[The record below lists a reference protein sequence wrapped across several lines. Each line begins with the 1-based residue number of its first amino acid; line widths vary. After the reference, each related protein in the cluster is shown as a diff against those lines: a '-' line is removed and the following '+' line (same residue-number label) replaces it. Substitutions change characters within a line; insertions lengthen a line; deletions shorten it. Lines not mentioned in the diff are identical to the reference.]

1 MRAAIPAQLKKSLA
15 IGVGVLALLLM
26 LLGLTSAVVYANL
39 PDIAD
44 LTDYRPKLPLQVFTA
59 DGQLIGEFGTE
70 RRRFVPLDEIPQR
83 MQDALLAIEDHDF
96 YEHGAVSFS
105 SIARVALTNLT
116 HWRRQGASTITQ
128 QVARNFYL
136 TKKKYY
142 SRKFVEILL
151 AYKIEARLSKRQILE
166 VYMNHMYLG
175 ERAYGFEAAASIY
188 FGKTLKEIS
197 LAEAAMLAGLPKNPA
212 YANPA
217 VNFVRARD
225 RQWLVLKRMQDTEVI
240 TAEQAAAAKAE
251 KLHIRSAQ
259 DSRLHAEYAAEM
271 ARQVVVAQYGEEAY
285 TRGLKVTTTLVA
297 AEQAAAYK
305 ALRRSLLDFERR
317 KAYRGPEA
325 LIQLSNDA
333 AEQDADIAQALTEH
347 PDQDDMRAAV
357 VTHATSGKGG
367 RVMATLQSG
376 EDVVVSG
383 DGLRGV
389 QAALSDKARSGLRIQ
404 RGSVIRVLRGDPT
417 KAAPQGAWAIIQ
429 APEAEGALVA
439 LEPTTG
445 RIHALVGGFDFAKNQ
460 FNHVTQAQRQPGSS
474 FKPFVYSA
482 ALEQGVSPATVV
494 NDAPITIGDWE
505 PKNADGTFDG
515 PMTVR
520 EALAKSKNLVT
531 IRVMQLIGPA
541 RVRAWAAKFG
551 FDIDK
556 QPDNL
561 TLALGSGAV
570 TPLQLASA
578 YSVIANGGHKLAPL
592 LITRIAD
599 AKGAVLFEAPDA
611 VPSEDNRAISERN
624 AFVVASLLQ
633 EVARSGTAAR
643 AQAQLQRPDI
653 YGKTGTTN
661 DSIDAWFAGFQP
673 GLTAVVWIGYDQPR
687 SLGDRESGGGLALPV
702 WIDFMS
708 VALRGVPVKE
718 IAPVAGVLKVDG
730 DWRFEEFVLDGGVR
744 EIGLDAVPPV
754 TAASGPSP

>member
-1 MRAAIPAQLKKSLA
+1 M
-15 IGVGVLALLLM
+15 ALLLL
-26 LLGLTSAVVYANL
+26 LLGLAAALVYPTL
-39 PDIAD
+39 PDIAE
-44 LTDYRPKLPLQVFTA
+44 LTDYRPKLPLQVFTS
-59 DGQLIGEFGTE
+59 DGQMIGEFGTE
-70 RRRFVPLDEIPQR
+70 RRRFVPLDEIPHR
-83 MQDALLAIEDHDF
+83 MQDALLAIEDTDF
-96 YEHGAVSFS
+96 YEHGAISYS
-105 SIARVALTNLT
+105 GIARAALTNLT

-151 AYKIEARLSKRQILE
+151 AYKIEAALSKRQILE

-175 ERAYGFEAAASIY
+175 ERAYGFEAAASVY
-188 FGKTLKEIS
+188 FGKTLKDLSI
-197 LAEAAMLAGLPKNPA
+197 AEAAMLAGLPKNPA

-217 VNFVRARD
+217 VNFERARN
-225 RQWLVLKRMQDTEVI
+225 RQLLVLKRMQDTDLI
-240 TAEQAAAAKAE
+240 TAEQAATAKDE

-259 DSRLHAEYAAEM
+259 DTRLHAEYAAEM
-271 ARQVVVAQYGEEAY
+271 ARQVVVAQFGEEAY

-305 ALRRSLLDFERR
+305 ALRRSLIELERR
-317 KAYRGPEA
+317 KPYRGPED
-325 LIQLSNDA
+325 LIELPDAKNSDA
-333 AEQDADIAQALTEH
+333 AEQDASITQALTEH
-347 PDQDDMRAAV
+347 PDQDDLRAAV
-357 VTHATSGKGG
+357 VTEIKGG
-367 RVMATLQSG
+367 RVMASLQSG
-376 EDVVVSG
+376 EDVVISG

-389 QAALSDKARSGLRIQ
+389 QAALSDKARSSLRIQ
-404 RGSVIRVLRGDPT
+404 RGAVIRLLRGAPT
-417 KAAPQGAWAIIQ
+417 KAEPQGAWAIVQ
-429 APEAEGALVA
+429 APEAEGAFVA
-439 LEPTTG
+439 LEPATG
-445 RIHALVGGFDFAKNQ
+445 RVHALVGGFDFAKNQ

-482 ALEQGVSPATVV
+482 ALEQGVSPATIV

-505 PKNADGTFDG
+505 PKNYEGSFDG

-520 EALAKSKNLVT
+520 QALAKSKNMVT

-541 RVRAWAAKFG
+541 RVRAWAARFG

-570 TPLQLASA
+570 TPLQMASA
-578 YSVIANGGHKLAPL
+578 YSVIANGGYKLAPL
-592 LITRIAD
+592 LITKITD
-599 AKGAVLFEAPDA
+599 TKGAVLFEAPAALLD
-611 VPSEDNRAISERN
+611 EDKRAIPERN

-643 AQAQLQRPDI
+643 AQAQLRRPDI

-661 DSIDAWFAGFQP
+661 ESFDAWFAGFQP
-673 GLTAVVWIGYDQPR
+673 GLAAVVWIGYDQPR
-687 SLGDRESGGGLALPV
+687 GLGDRESGGGLALPV

-708 VALRGVPVKE
+708 VALRGVPVNE
-718 IAPVAGVLKVDG
+718 LAPVAGVLQVDG
-730 DWRFEEFVLDGGVR
+730 DWRFEEFALDGGVR
-744 EIGLDAVPPV
+744 EIGLEAQPPDA
-754 TAASGPSP
+754 TASGPSP

>member
-1 MRAAIPAQLKKSLA
+1 LL
-15 IGVGVLALLLM
+15 IGSGVLALLLL
-26 LLGLTSAVVYANL
+26 LLGLTAAVVYATL
-39 PDIAD
+39 PDIAE

-83 MQDALLAIEDHDF
+83 MQDALLAIEDTDF
-96 YEHGAVSFS
+96 YEHGAVSYSGIMRAAF
-105 SIARVALTNLT
+105 TNLT

-136 TKKKYY
+136 TRQKHY

-166 VYMNHMYLG
+166 VYMNHVYLG
-175 ERAYGFEAAASIY
+175 ERAYGFEAAASVY
-188 FGKTLKEIS
+188 FGKTLKDLSI
-197 LAEAAMLAGLPKNPA
+197 AEAAMLAGLPKNPS

-217 VNFVRARD
+217 VNFDRARN
-225 RQWLVLKRMQDTEVI
+225 RQLLVLKRMQDTDVI

-259 DSRLHAEYAAEM
+259 DTRLHAEYAAEM
-271 ARQVVVAQYGEEAY
+271 ARQVVFSQYGEEAY
-285 TRGLKVTTTLVA
+285 TRGLRVTTTLVA

-317 KAYRGPEA
+317 KAYRGPEE
-325 LIQLSNDA
+325 LIELPEDT
-333 AEQDADIAQALTEH
+333 AEQDAAIAQALTEH

-357 VTHATSGKGG
+357 VTEATSAKGG
-367 RVMATLQSG
+367 RVMATLTSG
-376 EDVVVSG
+376 EDVVIGS

-389 QAALSDKARSGLRIQ
+389 QSALSEKARSGLRIQ
-404 RGSVIRVLRGDPT
+404 RGSVIRLLRGAAT
-417 KAAPQGAWAIIQ
+417 KAEPLGAWAIVQ
-429 APEAEGALVA
+429 APEAEGAFVA
-439 LEPTTG
+439 LEPATG
-445 RIHALVGGFDFAKNQ
+445 RVHALVGGFDFAKNQ

-482 ALEQGVSPATVV
+482 ALEQGVSPATLV
-494 NDAPITIGDWE
+494 NDAPISIGDWA
-505 PKNADGTFDG
+505 PKNYDGSFDG

-520 EALAKSKNLVT
+520 QALAKSKNMVT
-531 IRVMQLIGPA
+531 IRVMQLIGPE
-541 RVRAWAAKFG
+541 RVRSWAARFG

-556 QPDNL
+556 QPNNL

-570 TPLQLASA
+570 TPLQMASA
-578 YSVIANGGHKLAPL
+578 YSVIANGGYKLAPL
-592 LITRIAD
+592 LITKIAD
-599 AKGAVLFEAPDA
+599 AKGERLFEAPAA
-611 VPSEDNRAISERN
+611 VLSDDKRVIPARN
-624 AFVVASLLQ
+624 AFVTASLLQ

-643 AQAQLQRPDI
+643 AQAQLRRPDI

-661 DSIDAWFAGFQP
+661 DSFDAWFAGFQP
-673 GLTAVVWIGYDQPR
+673 GLAAVVWIGYDQPR

-702 WIDFMS
+702 WIDFMN
-708 VALRGVPVKE
+708 VALRGVPVNE
-718 IAPVAGVLKVDG
+718 IAPVAGVLQIDG
-730 DWRFEEFVLDGGVR
+730 DWRYDEFALDGGIQQ
-744 EIGLDAVPPV
+744 IGLDAAPAEP
-754 TAASGPSP
+754 AASAASASFSPSP